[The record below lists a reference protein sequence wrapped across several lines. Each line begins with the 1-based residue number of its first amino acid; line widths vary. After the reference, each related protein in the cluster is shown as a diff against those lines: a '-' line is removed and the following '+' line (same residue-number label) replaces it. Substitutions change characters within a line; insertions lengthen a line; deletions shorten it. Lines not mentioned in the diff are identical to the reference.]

1 MELMPNGSLHD
12 LLHVFA
18 ALPTWPKRMQIA
30 WAVQFL
36 HIRTMPWSAATL
48 NREIHIIELAK
59 VISYEVMTHNL
70 DP

>member
-1 MELMPNGSLHD
+1 MELVMELMPNGSLHD

-36 HIRTMPWSAATL
+36 H
-48 NREIHIIELAK
+48 
-59 VISYEVMTHNL
+59 
-70 DP
+70 